1 MTILFKDE
9 FRRKKEIQQ
18 YGNPIQ
24 VSVVAK
30 TTPFLEEP
38 GYNAEGEVEIY
49 PGTCTL
55 GI

>member
-1 MTILFKDE
+1 M
-9 FRRKKEIQQ
+9 QQ
-18 YGNPIQ
+18 YGNPMQ

-30 TTPFLEEP
+30 TNPLLEEP

-49 PGTCTL
+49 PGTWTL